1 MASTTNPLI
10 IIFYRNPVLGSV
22 KTRLAATVGDTR
34 ALEIFNTLATYT
46 RDVVQTVPVS
56 KVVFYSDV
64 IEREDLWSDSVF
76 QKETQRG
83 TDLGERMRNAFQW
96 GFEEGYGNICI
107 IGTDCLAITGEILT
121 SAFDSL
127 THADAVIGPA
137 HDGGY
142 YLFGMQSLHPEVF
155 RNKQW
160 GTGSVFNDTLRDLDF
175 LGLSYTTLPVLRD
188 IDTADDLPEPW
199 Q

>member
-10 IIFYRNPVLGSV
+10 IILYRNPVLGSV

-56 KVVFYSDV
+56 KVVFYSDA
-64 IEREDLWSDSVF
+64 IEREDLWRDSVF

-96 GFEEGYGNICI
+96 GFEEGYGN
-107 IGTDCLAITGEILT
+107 
-121 SAFDSL
+121 
-127 THADAVIGPA
+127 V
-137 HDGGY
+137 
-142 YLFGMQSLHPEVF
+142 
-155 RNKQW
+155 
-160 GTGSVFNDTLRDLDF
+160 
-175 LGLSYTTLPVLRD
+175 
-188 IDTADDLPEPW
+188 
-199 Q
+199 